1 MMKINSRNRPRVILP
16 FWFFSLYLLLNF
28 SMIVFSYSQEDD
40 NVVHIENADSLV
52 GIEIDGEKAQQL
64 IGNVK
69 LRHGNTIVTCEKAI
83 KYLTSNK
90 VTMEGVVQV
99 QDDTMRLVGMRGI
112 YNANERI
119 VEAFE
124 RVLLEDPHTTLKS
137 EYGKYYVN
145 EKKAY
150 FKGNVYIED
159 TASVVNADEVTYY
172 RNEDKALADGNVK
185 IVNARNR
192 ITILGN
198 HFENY
203 RKQSYS
209 KVTDNP
215 KVIQIDTTSK
225 GKQDTLIVTALVLE
239 SYRDTI
245 ERLIA
250 TDSVKIT
257 RNGLAAESGYCV
269 YFTDLDSIVLQK
281 NPFVWYETG
290 KYEDNQVSGES
301 IFIKLKKRRLETVY
315 VRGRAIAISRADTVY
330 IKRFNQ
336 MTGQEIILKFL
347 DDKIQ
352 QVNVITTATSLYY
365 LFDQGKP
372 NGLNTTTGDQII
384 ITFNDGKIEKI
395 KALSGVEGKYYP
407 EKMIRDKEND
417 YNLPEFNW
425 REDRPGKR

>member
-1 MMKINSRNRPRVILP
+1 MKINTRIRSQIFLL
-16 FWFFSLYLLLNF
+16 FWFFGFSLCLNF
-28 SMIVFSYSQEDD
+28 SIIVISYSQEED

-69 LRHGNTIVTCEKAI
+69 LRHGNTIVTCEKAV
-83 KYLTSNK
+83 KYLTNNK

-112 YNANERI
+112 YDANEKI

-124 RVLLEDPHTTLKS
+124 RVLLEDPHTILKS

-159 TASVVNADEVTYY
+159 TASIVNADEVTYY
-172 RNEDKALADGNVK
+172 RTEDKALADGNVK
-185 IVNARNR
+185 IVNTRNR
-192 ITILGN
+192 ITIFGD

-203 RKQSYS
+203 RQQGYT
-209 KVTDNP
+209 KVTGNP

-225 GKQDTLIVTALVLE
+225 GKQDTLIVTALILE

-257 RNGLAAESGYCV
+257 HNGLAAESGYCT
-269 YFTDLDSIVLQK
+269 YFTDLDSIILLK

-290 KYEDNQVSGES
+290 KYEDNQVSGEA
-301 IFIKLKKRRLETVY
+301 IYVKLKKRRLETVY
-315 VRGRAIAISRADTVY
+315 VRGRAVAISRADTVY

-336 MTGQEIILKFL
+336 MTGQEIILNFL
-347 DDKIQ
+347 NDKIHQ
-352 QVNVITTATSLYY
+352 INVITTATSLYY
-365 LFDQGKP
+365 LFDQRQP

-407 EKMIRDKEND
+407 EKLIRGKEDD